1 MGEKVE
7 VRPVIHINPDM
18 LPLTIEAYAKKTSQ
32 SVRAVRGQVSRS
44 ALPVIRLTNCRTVY
58 INQAQLI
65 MASLEAAGWDV
76 KQNGFAYSL

>member
-1 MGEKVE
+1 MINKEE
-7 VRPVIHINPDM
+7 MRPVINISPDM

-32 SVRAVRGQVSRS
+32 SVRAVRGQVSRNV
-44 ALPVIRLTNCRTVY
+44 LPVIRLINCRTVY